1 MLTFISKN
9 SDITYMWNLKKAT
22 LVETES
28 RKSGYQG
35 LRGRGMGDMLFK
47 NIDQQLVDINKL

>member
-1 MLTFISKN
+1 
-9 SDITYMWNLKKAT
+9 MWNLKKAT